1 MAALYGIERVL
12 TEAKTVL
19 TAGMVAKLAA
29 LVAEYADGI
38 TLPAPDT
45 TTGYWCDVRLP
56 DPADAADFGPL
67 TQPTICIAPS
77 EDSPL
82 ATSDPNPS
90 ISDEYA
96 VANSFVVAVVVRG
109 DTQAQSGKR
118 QMRYVRAIKELLAA
132 SASLVC
138 GQCLWQG
145 TDWRQ
150 RDLTPDEADYTL
162 QGVVSA
168 FTVITYEQA

>member
-12 TEAKTVL
+12 VEAKAVL
-19 TAGMVAKLAA
+19 VAGMVAKLAA

-67 TQPTICIAPS
+67 TQPTICIAPL

-82 ATSDPNPS
+82 ASDPNPS
-90 ISDEYA
+90 IADEYA
-96 VANSFVVAVVVRG
+96 VANDFVVAVVVRG

-118 QMRYVRAIKELLAA
+118 QMRYMRAVKELLAA
-132 SASLVC
+132 SASLTC
-138 GQCLWQG
+138 GQCLWRG

-162 QGVVSA
+162 QGVVAA
-168 FTVITYEQA
+168 FVVITYEQA